1 VEKENKSLLVGLA
14 ALVVLSLILSFTF
27 GLSMANKANENNDKL
42 ADLEL
47 KVSAIT
53 PSVTATDVK
62 SIVDE
67 AFANI
72 PKETAVADVP
82 DSSKVDKLCE
92 LTDGCLEY
100 LISESNNSNEF
111 VVKVD
116 SKVPKSKDFKNAFS
130 DLVLIDKDYLDV
142 NNVSLKDSKVVA
154 LTKEDKEDDNLKV
167 QLFYK
172 IKYQDEDSEDDLVGY
187 FLVTSVLDEG
197 YYESLSI
204 EKVDRT
210 FEF

>member
-1 VEKENKSLLVGLA
+1 VEKENKSLLIGLVA
-14 ALVVLSLILSFTF
+14 CVVLSLILSLAF
-27 GLSMANKANENNDKL
+27 GLAMANKANENNDKL
-42 ADLEL
+42 ASLEL

-53 PSVTATDVK
+53 PTVTATDVK
-62 SIVDE
+62 NIVDE
-67 AFANI
+67 AFANM
-72 PKETAVADVP
+72 PKETAVSDVP

-92 LTDGCLEY
+92 LTDGCLDY
-100 LISESNNSNEF
+100 LISGTDKDDA
-111 VVKVD
+111 VALVD
-116 SKVPKSKDFKNAFS
+116 AEVPSSKDFKNAFS

-142 NNVSLKDSKVVA
+142 NSVDLKDSKVVA
-154 LTKEDKEDDNLKV
+154 LTKEDKEEDNLKV

-197 YYESLSI
+197 DYESLSI
-204 EKVDRT
+204 EKVERT

>member
-1 VEKENKSLLVGLA
+1 MEKENKSLLIGLVA
-14 ALVVLSLILSFTF
+14 CVVLSLILSLAF
-27 GLSMANKANENNDKL
+27 GLAMANKANENNDKL
-42 ADLEL
+42 ASLEL

-53 PSVTATDVK
+53 PTVTATDVK
-62 SIVDE
+62 NIVDE
-67 AFANI
+67 AFANM
-72 PKETAVADVP
+72 PKETAVSDVP

-92 LTDGCLEY
+92 LTDGCLDY
-100 LISESNNSNEF
+100 LISGTDKDDA
-111 VVKVD
+111 VALVD
-116 SKVPKSKDFKNAFS
+116 AEVPSSKDFKNAFS

-142 NNVSLKDSKVVA
+142 NSVDLKDSKVVA
-154 LTKEDKEDDNLKV
+154 LTKEDKEEDNLKV

-197 YYESLSI
+197 DYESLSI
-204 EKVDRT
+204 EKVERT